1 MTSAAEVTG
10 SAQLTDLA
18 QAMVNGLL
26 IGAVFALV
34 AVGLTLIYGVM
45 DIVNFAHGE
54 LVMLGMYSSFFAWSL
69 VGLDPLVSLP
79 LTGTAVAVTGALM
92 YFGVVGPVL
101 GKSPLAQI
109 IATFGVQVFLRGLAQ
124 FLWKPDTRTVRGAWA
139 DGLKWTVGGV
149 VIGGPQLIMAVGA
162 LVTTVAVALFMNRT
176 RTGGAIRAAGE
187 DAGAAALQ
195 GIDPK
200 KMYALAWV
208 VAGTA
213 TGVAG
218 GLLMNAY
225 SASPTAGVSFA
236 LMAFVVVAFGGFGSI
251 AGAAVAGLLV
261 GIAQGVVGLYA
272 PSYTLAAALAL
283 YLVVVL
289 VRPQGLLGTR

>member
-1 MTSAAEVTG
+1 M
-10 SAQLTDLA
+10 TDLA
-18 QAMVNGLL
+18 QAIVNGVLL
-26 IGAVFALV
+26 GAVFALV

-45 DIVNFAHGE
+45 DIINFAHGE

-69 VGLDPLVSLP
+69 YGLDPLVSLP
-79 LTGTAVAVTGALM
+79 ITGVAIVVTGALM
-92 YFGVVGPVL
+92 YYGVIGPVL

-124 FLWKPDTRTVRGAWA
+124 FFWTPNTRTIDSVWA
-139 DGLKWTVGGV
+139 EHIRLEIAGV
-149 VIGGPQLIMAVGA
+149 VFGGPQMIMALGA
-162 LVTTVAVALFMNRT
+162 VITTVAVAMFMSRT

-187 DAGAAALQ
+187 DPAAASLM

-200 KMYALAWV
+200 RMYALAWV
-208 VAGTA
+208 IAGAA

-225 SASPTAGVSFA
+225 SASPTAGVTFV
-236 LMAFVVVAFGGFGSI
+236 LMAFVVVALGGFGSI
-251 AGAAVAGLLV
+251 AGAALAGLLV
-261 GIAQGVVGLYA
+261 GVVQGVVGLYL

-283 YLVVVL
+283 YLLVVL
-289 VRPQGLLGTR
+289 IRPQGLLGTR

>member
-1 MTSAAEVTG
+1 MTDF
-10 SAQLTDLA
+10 L
-18 QAMVNGLL
+18 QATVNGLL

-54 LVMLGMYSSFFAWSL
+54 MVMLGMYSSFFAWSL
-69 VGLDPLVSLP
+69 FGLDPLVSLP
-79 LTGTAVAVTGALM
+79 LTGVAVAVTGALM

-124 FLWKPDTRTVRGAWA
+124 FLWTPDTRTVTQAWA
-139 DGLKWTVGGV
+139 DDLRLRIGAV

-162 LVTTVAVALFMNRT
+162 LVTTLAVALFMNRT
-176 RTGGAIRAAGE
+176 KIGGAIRAAGE
-187 DAGAAALQ
+187 DPAAASLM
-195 GIDPK
+195 GIDTK

-208 VAGTA
+208 IAGAA

-218 GLLMNAY
+218 GLLMNVY
-225 SASPTAGVSFA
+225 SASPTAGVTFA

-251 AGAAVAGLLV
+251 AGAALAGVLV
-261 GIAQGVVGLYA
+261 GVAQGLVGLYA
-272 PSYTLAAALAL
+272 PSYTLAAALGL
-283 YLVVVL
+283 YLLVVL